1 MRLRCEILKSSY
13 GDCSNGG
20 ISGKYDHV
28 ILTDEADA
36 PAEINGTPTVR
47 LIRRQIQGEYLHI
60 EPIGDAPKG
69 QTIGF
74 MMGGCYVM
82 GSTSMG
88 FPSKYPLPL
97 HDRSETPEQYKTL
110 ST

>member
-1 MRLRCEILKSSY
+1 MRLRCEVLKGPY

-20 ISGKYDHV
+20 ISGEHAYV
-28 ILTDEADA
+28 LLTDEDDC
-36 PAEINGTPTVR
+36 PLVVNGTPTVK
-47 LIRRQIQGEYLHI
+47 LVRRQIAGEYLHV
-60 EPIGDAPKG
+60 EPRQDVPEGNVG
-69 QTIGF
+69 Y
-74 MMGGCYVM
+74 MMGGCYIM

-97 HDRSETPEQYKTL
+97 HDRTETRGQYRVP

>member
-1 MRLRCEILKSSY
+1 MRLRCEVLKGPY

-20 ISGKYDHV
+20 ISGQHGHV
-28 ILTDEADA
+28 LLTDEDDC
-36 PAEINGTPTVR
+36 PLVVNGTPTVK
-47 LIRRQIQGEYLHI
+47 LVRRHIPHEYLHI
-60 EPIGDAPKG
+60 EPRQDTPKG
-69 QTIGF
+69 NIGY
-74 MMGGCYVM
+74 MMGGCYIM

-97 HDRSETPEQYKTL
+97 HDRSETPEQYETL